1 MIVLDGVRYDLV
13 VQREGLSWLLADSD
27 GTVYGR
33 FSTEERAR
41 VALGL
46 MEGRLLAQGGRRAA

>member
-13 VQREGLSWLLADSD
+13 VQREGPDWLLADSD
-27 GTVYGR
+27 GVIYAR
-33 FSTEERAR
+33 FSCETRAR
-41 VALGL
+41 AALGL